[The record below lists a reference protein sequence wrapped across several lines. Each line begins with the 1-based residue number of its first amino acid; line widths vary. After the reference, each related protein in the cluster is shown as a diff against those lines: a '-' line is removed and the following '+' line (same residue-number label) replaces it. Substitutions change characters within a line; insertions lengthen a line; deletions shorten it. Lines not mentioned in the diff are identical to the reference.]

1 MKKWIAI
8 LLSLAV
14 LVSLPSAA
22 AAEEGNES
30 ELRWE
35 DYGPAVEE
43 AFGDEAHFVVIDEV
57 DTKVWIPDSLSR
69 QTLEK
74 EDLEAKAVAC
84 FSTADE
90 EFVVYM
96 TYMDVKNM
104 PMEVFQKLLKSEDGT
119 ESETAVINDI
129 PCLLFYDKGGDVM
142 VANYFT
148 ADGYIFQIMFSPM
161 EDDTFASLAMIILS
175 SVQPNVAEVEAK
187 KTPVNPVGDLVIK

>member
-1 MKKWIAI
+1 MKKWIAV

-14 LVSLPSAA
+14 LVCFPSSAV
-22 AAEEGNES
+22 AEEEDES

-43 AFGDEAHFVVIDEV
+43 AFGDEAHFVVVDEV
-57 DTKVWIPDSLSR
+57 DAKIWIPDSLIR
-69 QTLEK
+69 LPLEE
-74 EDLEAKAVAC
+74 EDLNAKAIAC
-84 FSTADE
+84 FSTADKE
-90 EFVVYM
+90 YVIYM
-96 TYMDVKNM
+96 TYMDIKHM
-104 PMEVFQKLLKSEDGT
+104 PMESFQKLLKNDGT

-129 PCLLFYDKGGDVM
+129 PSLLFYDKGGDVM

-175 SVQPNVAEVEAK
+175 SVQPNMAEGEAK
-187 KTPVNPVGDLVIK
+187 KIPVNPVGDLVKK